1 MWSVPFIFVAVL
13 GLEDVGQ
20 PNIIVILPLST
31 SLVLASRHFLAT
43 SRKGEPEG
51 CFEAFL
57 AATEAAIELV
67 GAELADK

>member
-1 MWSVPFIFVAVL
+1 MYYISFKRL
-13 GLEDVGQ
+13 LGQ
-20 PNIIVILPLST
+20 PNITVILPLST

-51 CFEAFL
+51 CFAAFL

-67 GAELADK
+67 GAELADKQSPFMI